1 MFYSFCSYFFNM
13 DGVNY
18 DYEQNELLLE
28 IEKDVID
35 VKINIID
42 DKNFLEKELE
52 EQIKSITN

>member
-1 MFYSFCSYFFNM
+1 M

-18 DYEQNELLLE
+18 EYEQNELLLE